1 MNIGSVPTVSSP
13 FRKGHRL
20 LVWRLRA
27 SGYALRPSSPHQ
39 QPILILIVA
48 AFSSCL
54 SPRSYGA
61 RVYVNRNHEPSLMPH
76 YATHEIR
83 DISGLPGVL
92 GL

>member
-54 SPRSYGA
+54 SPRSLTSILSFPGA
-61 RVYVNRNHEPSLMPH
+61 AGISPWVRSPAS
-76 YATHEIR
+76 AR
-83 DISGLPGVL
+83 D
-92 GL
+92 